1 MASVREQMRAQLSEQ
16 TKAAHS
22 RKDGAGFKNYLDVT
36 KTEKIPKFNPPKG
49 ETILD
54 IIPYFAGKYDP
65 NAPEGSSVFH
75 LDINVH
81 MGIGPTEERIVCLA
95 QYKKPCPI
103 CELIKAKKDKQ
114 EDYKTKIKP
123 LVAKRRCLYNVIV
136 RENAEEEKK
145 GVQLFEISHF
155 FLQKHISALS
165 KQPRT
170 GGYIVYSDP
179 DTGKSIGFNR
189 TGVGADNTAY
199 EAYQFIDRPAPISDE
214 ELDSARCLDELI
226 TILTYDE
233 IYSILHAAKQET
245 SPEGTETP
253 EAEGPPE
260 RQVSVEKPKVTE
272 KGDEPKCPVEGGI
285 FGKSN
290 DEFEECNDCDFYRAC
305 ARKALGK

>member
-1 MASVREQMRAQLSEQ
+1 
-16 TKAAHS
+16 
-22 RKDGAGFKNYLDVT
+22 
-36 KTEKIPKFNPPKG
+36 
-49 ETILD
+49 
-54 IIPYFAGKYDP
+54 
-65 NAPEGSSVFH
+65 

-95 QYKKPCPI
+95 QFKKPCPI
-103 CELIKAKKDKQ
+103 CELIKAKKDRQ
-114 EDYKTKIKP
+114 EDYKAKIKP
-123 LVAKRRCLYNVIV
+123 LVAKRRCLYNVVI

-199 EAYQFIDRPAPISDE
+199 EAYQFIDRPGPITDDE
-214 ELDSARCLDELI
+214 LESARCLDELI
-226 TILTYDE
+226 TILSYDE
-233 IYSILHAAKQET
+233 IYSILHAAK
-245 SPEGTETP
+245 PESSSNEEEEQGE
-253 EAEGPPE
+253 EGPPE
-260 RQVSVEKPKVTE
+260 REISKEAAKETKPSGT
-272 KGDEPKCPVEGGI
+272 KGEELVCPVEGGI

-290 DEFEECNDCDFYRAC
+290 DEFPECNDCDIYRAC